1 MENVYIINSHSIFSE
16 NAVCLSTK
24 LNIPIIKDLEP
35 KDGDVYVVF
44 GAHEIANQLL
54 DIQSRFK
61 IVYIVFNSEQIGSPF
76 FYNKFYIE
84 LLKNNVLID
93 YNHLTSKYLKDTYN
107 IKTYSY
113 FFFEFFGF
121 DSETKV
127 EKTIDIFFTGSI
139 NPKREQ
145 IKKQLLESFPNKNIV
160 FDFDWS
166 YKTSMELKEVLLK
179 TKYVINIPYYE
190 NNTLETH
197 RINSA
202 LACGC
207 EVVSLPSKD
216 KHANKYYEDYV
227 WFVDDLVDWFKSEH
241 EAHIKKYN
249 DLVKDLSQK
258 LLPHNLHVIEKI
270 KNKFNIYVNNKTED
284 LSRTI

>member
-1 MENVYIINSHSIFSE
+1 MENVYIINSHPIFSE

-44 GAHEIANQLL
+44 GGHEIAPQLL
-54 DIQSRFK
+54 DIQDRIK
-61 IVYIVFNSEQIGSPF
+61 IVYILFNSEQIESPF
-76 FYNKFYIE
+76 FKNKYYIE

-93 YNHLTSKYLKDTYN
+93 YNHLTSKYLKDTFN
-107 IKTYSY
+107 IKTYSF
-113 FFFEFFGF
+113 FFFEFFGLEL
-121 DSETKV
+121 ETKL
-127 EKTIDIFFTGSI
+127 EKEIDIFFTGSM
-139 NPKREQ
+139 NKNREEL
-145 IKKQLLESFPNKNIV
+145 KKKLLEEFPNKNIV

-166 YKTSMELKEVLLK
+166 YKTSMELKEVLQK
-179 TKYVINIPYYE
+179 SKYVINVPYYA

-207 EVVSLPSKD
+207 EVVSLYSND
-216 KHANKYYEDYV
+216 KNANTYYEDYIH
-227 WFVDDLVDWFKSEH
+227 FTDDIVEWFKVEH
-241 EAHIKKYN
+241 HKELKTYN

-258 LLPHNLHVIEKI
+258 LLPHNLHVIQKI
-270 KNKFNIYVNNKTED
+270 KNEFNIYVNKKEENNG
-284 LSRTI
+284 S